1 MTRNLPNGLAIGKSL
16 FTFVLF
22 SLLFVSTSHAQSYKG
37 KDGAKS
43 YTLPGTYILNR
54 YTTLASSVSAGSLS
68 VVVSNI
74 AELSGSYSFTN
85 SVNPYVTNALSRGD
99 LVMIIQVQGADITA
113 TDDAAYGD
121 VTNYNN
127 TGFYEVRT
135 VYAVSA
141 NTISL
146 CENLS
151 HSYTQSGN
159 ARTQVIRIPRLTTL
173 DISLLAN
180 IGGLP
185 WQGATGGVIA
195 LETSGNFTLEGK
207 VSATG
212 IGFRGGSD
220 DKTSSIT
227 SGTPAVT
234 LYRTTSTATTAGK
247 GESIAGFTADYNTY
261 FNGANG
267 RGAPANGGGGGN
279 GHNSG
284 GGGGTNA
291 GNNGVLIPY
300 NGTGIKNTS
309 TPAWASAWN
318 LESASFA
325 TDVSTGAGRG
335 GYSYANSNQDAL
347 VLGPSGNAWG
357 GDHRNNV
364 GGMGARPLDSY
375 SNTRVF
381 LGGGGGAG
389 DGNNSAAGNGGTGGG
404 FIYILSNG
412 NIAGSGS
419 IEANGENGYN
429 TQDVNI
435 DAAGG
440 AGGGGAIVALSNG
453 TITGISIQAN
463 GGVGGNQLYLPG
475 EAEGP
480 GGGGGGG
487 YIATTS
493 TGISKSVAGG
503 TNGTSASAL
512 VTEFLPNGATSGTV
526 GTIASKTFYDVFAC
540 DAAGGVLPVK
550 LSSFNAAIRGTDV
563 TLTWVI
569 ESNMKENYFEVERS
583 TDGTSFRKVYTL
595 SSSGTTGRGSYQ
607 QDDNISGLGSPVFYY
622 RLKMFEADGK
632 YSYSETRTV
641 HSSTQALMGISTF
654 PNPAVNQLTINLPQ
668 GWQGQKVKLE
678 MFDVS
683 GKLTKS
689 VDMASATTTTSISV
703 SDLGKGLY
711 VVKASMGGES
721 AHQRIIKN

>member
-1 MTRNLPNGLAIGKSL
+1 L
-16 FTFVLF
+16 VLF
-22 SLLFVSTSHAQSYKG
+22 SLLFISAAHAQSFKG
-37 KDGAKS
+37 KDGAET
-43 YTLPGTYILNR
+43 YILPGTYILNR
-54 YTTLASSVSAGSLS
+54 YTSLASSVSAGSLS

-85 SVNPYVTNALSRGD
+85 SANPYATNALSRGD
-99 LVMIIQVQGADITA
+99 LVMVIQVQGADIA
-113 TDDAAYGD
+113 STDDAAYGAI
-121 VTNYNN
+121 TNYNN
-127 TGFYEVRT
+127 TGFYDVRT

-151 HSYTQSGN
+151 HSYTQGGN

-173 DISLLAN
+173 NVSLLATL
-180 IGGLP
+180 GGFP

-195 LETSGNFTLEGK
+195 LETSSNLIVSGK
-207 VSATG
+207 ISATG

-220 DKTSSIT
+220 DKTSSIA
-227 SGTPAVT
+227 SGSAAVT
-234 LYRTTSTATTAGK
+234 LYRTTGTATTAGK

-291 GNNGVLIPY
+291 GNNSVLVPY

-364 GGMGARPLDSY
+364 GGLGARPLNS
-375 SNTRVF
+375 SGHTRVF

-404 FIYILSNG
+404 FAFILSNG
-412 NIAGSGS
+412 NISGGGS
-419 IEANGENGYN
+419 IVADGEDGYN
-429 TQDVNI
+429 TQNVNI

-440 AGGGGAIVALSNG
+440 AGGGGAIVALSEG
-453 TITGISIQAN
+453 TITGVSMEAD
-463 GGVGGNQLYLPG
+463 GGKGGNQLLLLA

-480 GGGGGGG
+480 GGGGG
-487 YIATTS
+487 A
-493 TGISKSVAGG
+493 
-503 TNGTSASAL
+503 
-512 VTEFLPNGATSGTV
+512 F
-526 GTIASKTFYDVFAC
+526 
-540 DAAGGVLPVK
+540 
-550 LSSFNAAIRGTDV
+550 
-563 TLTWVI
+563 
-569 ESNMKENYFEVERS
+569 
-583 TDGTSFRKVYTL
+583 
-595 SSSGTTGRGSYQ
+595 
-607 QDDNISGLGSPVFYY
+607 
-622 RLKMFEADGK
+622 
-632 YSYSETRTV
+632 
-641 HSSTQALMGISTF
+641 
-654 PNPAVNQLTINLPQ
+654 
-668 GWQGQKVKLE
+668 
-678 MFDVS
+678 
-683 GKLTKS
+683 
-689 VDMASATTTTSISV
+689 
-703 SDLGKGLY
+703 
-711 VVKASMGGES
+711 
-721 AHQRIIKN
+721 